1 MTHIG
6 EKKNEL
12 LLSCPLLVHSGVIHT
27 HTLIHTHRHTLI
39 HTQRHT
45 FIHTH
50 RHTHSYIHRHTF
62 IHTDT
67 HTHTHT
73 QTHKKKKTKKQTNKH
88 THKNKKQKE
97 KRLCWAGEMA
107 WLRNTGCSSRGP
119 QLYSQQPHGGSQPKP
134 NHL

>member
-1 MTHIG
+1 LGGRGRQIF
-6 EKKNEL
+6 EL
-12 LLSCPLLVHSGVIHT
+12 EASLLYIMSSRTTRAIQRNPVHE
-27 HTLIHTHRHTLI
+27 
-39 HTQRHT
+39 
-45 FIHTH
+45 
-50 RHTHSYIHRHTF
+50 
-62 IHTDT
+62 
-67 HTHTHT
+67 
-73 QTHKKKKTKKQTNKH
+73 KQTNKH